1 MQKFKEPYHP
11 KSSIQFDSNEFHIF
25 SRNLLTI
32 FSDSFII
39 CFLLKL
45 IETKITVKCQKE
57 E

>member
-11 KSSIQFDSNEFHIF
+11 KSSIQFDSNEFHTF

-45 IETKITVKCQKE
+45 IENYS
-57 E
+57 